1 MEPALK
7 RQWWLI
13 PIAALLAGLMLRD
26 SFGSWVA
33 GGVVAAAVA
42 ALAGYEWS
50 RRAKPGRTK
59 PDTPRCLKCG
69 EALALNARQCDSCG
83 SASWTN

>member
-13 PIAALLAGLMLRD
+13 AVAALLAGLMLRD

-33 GGVVAAAVA
+33 GGVVAVAIA

-50 RRAKPGRTK
+50 RRRK
-59 PDTPRCLKCG
+59 PDAPRCLRCG
-69 EALALNARQCDSCG
+69 EALPAGARQCDSCG